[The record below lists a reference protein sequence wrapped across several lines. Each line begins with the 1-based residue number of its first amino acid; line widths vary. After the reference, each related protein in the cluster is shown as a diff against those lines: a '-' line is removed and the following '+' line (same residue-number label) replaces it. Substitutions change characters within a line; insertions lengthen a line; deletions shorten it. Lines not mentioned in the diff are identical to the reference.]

1 MTSAL
6 RVFSR
11 ALGDAWDAL
20 VLLAALNLLWLALS
34 LLIVFLPP
42 ATAAMF
48 AATHELA
55 GGRAPSVRDFLTA
68 VRSHFWQAWRWA
80 LVNVAAAV
88 VFAAI
93 FAFYGSIREPWADA
107 VEAVSLLFVL
117 FWCVSQLFVWPFLL
131 SQAEPRLSSA
141 LRNAVL
147 AVLAAP
153 LFAFTFAAIVAIVL
167 ALSLALIAPIAVIT
181 TAFLCLLANHAVTDR
196 LRAFGKLPA
205 EVRAAPGNDG

>member
-1 MTSAL
+1 VISAL

-20 VLLAALNLLWLALS
+20 VLLAALNLMWLGLS

-55 GGRAPSVRDFLTA
+55 GGRSPGVRDFLAA

-80 LVNVAAAV
+80 LLNVAAA
-88 VFAAI
+88 AI
-93 FAFYGSIREPWADA
+93 FVASFAFYGSIREPWADA
-107 VEAVSLLFVL
+107 VEGLTLLFAVL
-117 FWCVSQLFVWPFLL
+117 WCVSQLYVWPFLL
-131 SQAEPRLSSA
+131 SQAEPRLSQA

-153 LFAFTFAAIVAIVL
+153 LFALTFAAIVALVL

-181 TAFLCLLANHAVTDR
+181 TAFVCLLANHAVTDR

-205 EVRAAPGNDG
+205 TMAAGQGNDG